1 MLEKLQEIYGEFDE
15 STRKW
20 ISENLKNL
28 GEENEANYLR
38 VIQEEHSKR
47 QGKPD
52 IRKLKIILEKITGK
66 KSREFIWAVCL
77 ECGCE
82 YDYGL
87 PMCPDC
93 YDRGFE
99 CRAKAVKKS
108 EFQPPMKVINYNK
121 QYLNGD
127 KGETVCYKCVHK
139 KQSYCKN
146 YGNPNWNCQRE
157 EFESCNCSRCCA
169 IAKRFNAEL
178 EKNRNENKVS
188 YAVPLKRGVE
198 ND

>member
-15 STRKW
+15 NTRKW

-66 KSREFIWAVCL
+66 KAREFIWAVCL

-82 YDYGL
+82 YDYSL

-108 EFQPPMKVINYNK
+108 EFQPPMKVIKYNK

-139 KQSYCKN
+139 KQSFCKN

-169 IAKRFNAEL
+169 IAKRFNGEL

-188 YAVPLKRGVE
+188 YAVPLKKE
-198 ND
+198 IK

>member
-15 STRKW
+15 NTRKW

-66 KSREFIWAVCL
+66 KAREFIWAVCS

-99 CRAKAVKKS
+99 CRARSVKKS
-108 EFQPPMKVINYNK
+108 EFQPPMKVIKYNK

-139 KQSYCKN
+139 NQSFCKN
-146 YGNPNWNCQRE
+146 YGNPNWNCGRE

-188 YAVPLKRGVE
+188 YAVSLKRG
-198 ND
+198 

>member
-15 STRKW
+15 NTRKW

-28 GEENEANYLR
+28 GEENEANFLR

-66 KSREFIWAVCL
+66 KAREFIWAVCL

-82 YDYGL
+82 YDYNL
-87 PMCPDC
+87 PFCPDC
-93 YDRGFE
+93 YDSGFE
-99 CRAKAVKKS
+99 CRARSVKKS
-108 EFQPPMKVINYNK
+108 EFQPPMKVIKYNK

-127 KGETVCYKCVHK
+127 KGETVCYNCVHK
-139 KQSYCKN
+139 KQSFCRN

-169 IAKRFNAEL
+169 IAKRVNAEL

-188 YAVPLKRGVE
+188 YAVPLKRG
-198 ND
+198 

>member
-1 MLEKLQEIYGEFDE
+1 MLEKLQEIYGEVDE

-52 IRKLKIILEKITGK
+52 IRKLKIILEKITGTK
-66 KSREFIWAVCL
+66 AREFIWAVCS

-99 CRAKAVKKS
+99 CRARSVKKS
-108 EFQPPMKVINYNK
+108 EFQPPMKVIKYNK

-139 KQSYCKN
+139 KQSFCGN
-146 YGNPNWNCQRE
+146 YGNPNWSCQRE

-169 IAKRFNAEL
+169 IAKRVNAGL

-188 YAVPLKRGVE
+188 YAVPLNRG
-198 ND
+198 